1 MVIDIFIRGF
11 CYIAFIEYFIWQ
23 DLVNQLWTY
32 CGLAQSELED
42 QGVSSGAE
50 CKGAVKH
57 GTVRQYS
64 WFVFFYG
71 LRHVASPMR
80 TDFMEVLDVW
90 CTLHGAAFCN
100 ENIRMSRWNS
110 FVNVSPLVFPVQNG
124 LTRSHPFSVPTP
136 MEISVLSWG
145 YLPQVYRWPL
155 SMGTKPNVCANPWSN
170 TSRNEVA
177 RCCWTSLWPVSW
189 PVLFSKNSPKLWRCW
204 WEMALERERE
214 RERAVYII
222 LYIFLLLACWLFG
235 GYYYFHGEIY
245 LFW

>member
-145 YLPQVYRWPL
+145 YLPRSTDGLYRWEPNRTFVRTHEAIHR
-155 SMGTKPNVCANPWSN
+155 GTRWPG
-170 TSRNEVA
+170 VA
-177 RCCWTSLWPVSW
+177 EPAFGQFLGQS
-189 PVLFSKNSPKLWRCW
+189 FSPRTPQNYGAVDERWRW
-204 WEMALERERE
+204 RERE

-235 GYYYFHGEIY
+235 GYYYFHGGIY